1 MLENVWKYQLISI
14 FTEKEQGLKKKKKGG
29 GGEVQLLTLNE
40 ELWICL

>member
-14 FTEKEQGLKKKKKGG
+14 FTEKEQGLKKKKKC